1 MNSAI
6 LQPDVQD
13 YITKNL
19 KSDPTALILQGAIFT
34 GVSTAKIVEQIE
46 AKSRSEKKLPTW
58 FKQPSIYYPNKLNI
72 EQTSSELTAEYK
84 SRLISGKTL
93 IDLTGGFG
101 VDAYYF
107 SKTFDTVT
115 HCELNQELS
124 SIVSHNF
131 KVLKISTIET
141 IADDGLSILQSSD
154 TNYDWIYVDPSRR
167 NESKGKVFFL
177 KDCLPNIPEHLELL
191 WSRTSN
197 ILIKTSPLLD
207 INLGIKELENVKTVH
222 IVAVNNEVKELL
234 WTLEK
239 SFCGP
244 IEIKTINLKNDSSEQ
259 FDFLLEDESQ
269 VEIYYSEPRS
279 YLYEPNS
286 AIMKSGGFNSLTT
299 AYKVSKLHKHS
310 HLYTSE
316 VLIDF
321 PGRTFEILKTIAYN
335 KKEIKKFCFGKANIT
350 TRNFPESVENI
361 RKNFKIKDGGEHYLF
376 FTTNINNEKIVLVCT
391 KVL

>member
-1 MNSAI
+1 M
-6 LQPDVQD
+6 
-13 YITKNL
+13 
-19 KSDPTALILQGAIFT
+19 
-34 GVSTAKIVEQIE
+34 EQIE

-177 KDCLPNIPEHLELL
+177 KGQI
-191 WSRTSN
+191 STA
-197 ILIKTSPLLD
+197 ITFLIR
-207 INLGIKELENVKTVH
+207 I
-222 IVAVNNEVKELL
+222 
-234 WTLEK
+234 
-239 SFCGP
+239 
-244 IEIKTINLKNDSSEQ
+244 
-259 FDFLLEDESQ
+259 SQ
-269 VEIYYSEPRS
+269 KIY
-279 YLYEPNS
+279 
-286 AIMKSGGFNSLTT
+286 
-299 AYKVSKLHKHS
+299 
-310 HLYTSE
+310 
-316 VLIDF
+316 
-321 PGRTFEILKTIAYN
+321 
-335 KKEIKKFCFGKANIT
+335 
-350 TRNFPESVENI
+350 
-361 RKNFKIKDGGEHYLF
+361 
-376 FTTNINNEKIVLVCT
+376 
-391 KVL
+391 